1 MKRRYIFIILGI
13 LLIGLAIII
22 FINQPEPNINK
33 LTDNDSQEETQQE
46 TEPDKEKE
54 TEDDQPEEETKEPIT
69 KFREIISDALQ
80 GTIDF
85 FTNKEAHVTAIGD
98 SLTQGV
104 GDDVVDGG
112 YIGILDNTINK
123 DNQLVTFEN
132 YGKRGN
138 RSSQLLKRL
147 EEPKIAQS
155 VEEADIVLIT
165 IGANDIMQVVK
176 ENFSDLTI
184 KDFSQERIAYKE
196 RLKNIFER
204 IKELNSDA
212 DIYLLGFYN
221 PFEKYFKDL
230 EELGMIVENWNN
242 TGKNVTE
249 QYENATFIPTVDLFE
264 DTDKDMIAD
273 DNFHPN
279 HQGYQRIAK
288 RVLEHITD

>member
-13 LLIGLAIII
+13 LIIGLAIII
-22 FINQPEPNINK
+22 FLNQPEPK
-33 LTDNDSQEETQQE
+33 LNESADNNSQEETQQE
-46 TEPDKEKE
+46 TEPDKEIE
-54 TEDDQPEEETKEPIT
+54 TEDEQPEEETKEPIT
-69 KFREIISDALQ
+69 KFREIISGALQ

-85 FTNKEAHVTAIGD
+85 FTNKEAHVAAIGD

-104 GDDVVDGG
+104 GDKVVDGG

-147 EEPKIAQS
+147 EQPEIAQS
-155 VEEADIVLIT
+155 VKEADIVLIT

-196 RLKNIFER
+196 RLKIIFER
-204 IKELNSDA
+204 IKDLNSDA

-249 QYENATFIPTVDLFE
+249 QYENTTFIPTVDLFE
-264 DTDKDMIAD
+264 DTDKNLIAD

-279 HQGYQRIAK
+279 HLGYQRIAK

>member
-13 LLIGLAIII
+13 LLVGLAIIM
-22 FINQPEPNINK
+22 FLNQPEPKINK
-33 LTDNDSQEETQQE
+33 SKDNNSQEETQQE
-46 TEPDKEKE
+46 TKSDKEKD
-54 TEDDQPEEETKEPIT
+54 TENSQPEKETKEPVT
-69 KFREIISDALQ
+69 QFGEIISDVLQ

-104 GDDVVDGG
+104 GDKVVDGG
-112 YIGILDNTINK
+112 YVGILDNTINK
-123 DNQLVTFEN
+123 NNQLVTFEN

-147 EEPKIAQS
+147 EQPEIVQS
-155 VEEADIVLIT
+155 IEEADIVLIT

-184 KDFSQERIAYKE
+184 KDFSQERVAYKE

-204 IKELNSDA
+204 IKELNPDA

-242 TGKNVTE
+242 AGKNVAD
-249 QYENATFIPTVDLFE
+249 QYDNVTYIPTVDLFK
-264 DTDKDMIAD
+264 DTEKDLFAD

>member
-1 MKRRYIFIILGI
+1 MKRRYIVIILGI
-13 LLIGLAIII
+13 LLVGLAIIMSL
-22 FINQPEPNINK
+22 NQPGPK
-33 LTDNDSQEETQQE
+33 LKESKDNNSQEQTQQE
-46 TEPDKEKE
+46 TKADKEKD
-54 TEDDQPEEETKEPIT
+54 TEDSQSEQETKEPIAQ
-69 KFREIISDALQ
+69 FGEIISDALQ

-104 GDDVVDGG
+104 GDKVVDGG
-112 YIGILDNTINK
+112 YVGILDNTINK
-123 DNQLVTFEN
+123 EKQLVTFEN

-147 EEPKIAQS
+147 EQPEIEQS
-155 VEEADIVLIT
+155 IEKADIVLIT

-184 KDFSQERIAYKE
+184 KDFSQERVAYKE
-196 RLKNIFER
+196 RVKNIFER
-204 IKELNSDA
+204 IKELNPEA

-230 EELGMIVENWNN
+230 KELGMIVENWNN
-242 TGKNVTE
+242 TGKNVAE
-249 QYENATFIPTVDLFE
+249 QYDNATYIPTVDLFK
-264 DTDKDMIAD
+264 DTEKDLFAD

-279 HQGYQRIAK
+279 HRGYQRIAK

>member
-1 MKRRYIFIILGI
+1 MKRRYIVIILGI
-13 LLIGLAIII
+13 LLVGLAIII
-22 FINQPEPNINK
+22 SLNQPEPK
-33 LTDNDSQEETQQE
+33 LKESKDNNLQEKTQQE
-46 TEPDKEKE
+46 TKLDKEQE
-54 TEDDQPEEETKEPIT
+54 TEDSQSEKETKEPIT
-69 KFREIISDALQ
+69 QFGEIISDVLQ

-104 GDDVVDGG
+104 GDKVVDGG
-112 YIGILDNTINK
+112 YVGILDNTINK

-147 EEPKIAQS
+147 EQPEIVQS
-155 VEEADIVLIT
+155 IEKADIVLIT

-184 KDFSQERIAYKE
+184 KDFSQERVAYKE
-196 RLKNIFER
+196 RVKNIFER

-242 TGKNVTE
+242 TGKNVAE
-249 QYENATFIPTVDLFE
+249 QYDNVTYIPTVDLFK
-264 DTDKDMIAD
+264 DTEKDLFSD

-279 HQGYQRIAK
+279 HRGYQRIAK

>member
-13 LLIGLAIII
+13 LIIGLAIII
-22 FINQPEPNINK
+22 FLYQPEPNLNESA
-33 LTDNDSQEETQQE
+33 DNNSQEETQQE
-46 TEPDKEKE
+46 TEPDKEIE
-54 TEDDQPEEETKEPIT
+54 TEDEQPEEETKEPIT
-69 KFREIISDALQ
+69 KFREIISGALQ

-85 FTNKEAHVTAIGD
+85 FTNKEAHVAAIGD

-104 GDDVVDGG
+104 GDKVVDGG

-147 EEPKIAQS
+147 EQPEIAQS
-155 VEEADIVLIT
+155 VKEADIVLIT

-196 RLKNIFER
+196 RLKIIFER
-204 IKELNSDA
+204 IKDLNSDA

-264 DTDKDMIAD
+264 DTDKNLIAD

-279 HQGYQRIAK
+279 HLGYQRIAK